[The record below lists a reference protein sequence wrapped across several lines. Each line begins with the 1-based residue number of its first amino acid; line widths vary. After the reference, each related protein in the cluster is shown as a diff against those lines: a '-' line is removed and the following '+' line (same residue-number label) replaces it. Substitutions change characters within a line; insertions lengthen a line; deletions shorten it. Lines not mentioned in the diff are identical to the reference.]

1 MHLII
6 FDIDGTLTQTMSI
19 DEKCFVRALSEVCG
33 IREVDT
39 DWSNYKHTTDSG
51 IVQEIYEMRLGR
63 SPSPAEISKI
73 RQHLV
78 ELLARA
84 SSEAP
89 FEAVA
94 GAPQL
99 LAQLT
104 GSAEY
109 RVALATGGWRDSA
122 RLKMASAGLCYDD
135 FPAAS
140 GDDAMD
146 RESIMRISMHR
157 AVERYGTMESV
168 VYVGDG
174 VWDARACRNVGV
186 PFIGIATDGRAAR
199 LTAEGAVRVF
209 PDFNDADLF
218 LNCLQ
223 HFQNC
228 DS

>member
-1 MHLII
+1 MHLIM

-19 DEKCFVRALSEVCG
+19 DEKCFVRALAEVSG
-33 IREVDT
+33 LHGVDT

-63 SPSPAEISKI
+63 SPSPAEVSKL
-73 RQHLV
+73 RQYLV

-99 LAQLT
+99 LSRLT
-104 GSAEY
+104 GSAEH
-109 RVALATGGWRDSA
+109 RVSLATGGWHDSA
-122 RLKMASAGLCYDD
+122 QLKMASAGLCYDD

-140 GDDAMD
+140 SDDAMD
-146 RESIMRISMHR
+146 RESIMRISMQR

-174 VWDARACRNVGV
+174 VWDARACRNIGI

-209 PDFNDADLF
+209 PDFNDANLF

-223 HFQNC
+223 RFQNC
-228 DS
+228 HS